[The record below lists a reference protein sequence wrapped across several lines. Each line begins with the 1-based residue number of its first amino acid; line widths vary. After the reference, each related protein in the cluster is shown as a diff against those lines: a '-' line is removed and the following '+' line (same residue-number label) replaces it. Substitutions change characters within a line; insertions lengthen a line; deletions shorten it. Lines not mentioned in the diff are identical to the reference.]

1 MRLAGRVIS
10 VSIRHSKDDIISYLR
25 VRLRDD
31 QAPDAMDEGPEAEI
45 LKIPEN
51 LSEMWVKTMAL

>member
-25 VRLRDD
+25 VRLGDD

-45 LKIPEN
+45 LKILEN